1 MATPRRQV
9 NAPRLFA
16 RRPGAAA
23 PIALALV
30 CALSACARDSDEPMQ
45 ACRAVAATLGP
56 PGARVE
62 FLAQSGERLDDG
74 LDIARVD
81 VTLRLPGDDG
91 LRRDFVVCRFAGR
104 SAGRPRLVSA
114 VTERGP
120 VSPSALFFL
129 RRWLRDPAAETP
141 GFSDED
147 TASAPRGDRGHAGRR

>member
-62 FLAQSGERLDDG
+62 VLAQSGERLDDG
-74 LDIARVD
+74 IDIARVD
-81 VTLRLPGDDG
+81 VTLRLPDDG

-129 RRWLRDPAAETP
+129 RRWLRDPAAEAP
-141 GFSDED
+141 GYDD
-147 TASAPRGDRGHAGRR
+147 DDASARRGEPGHAGRR